1 MCLTF
6 VSFSFAEMSGH
17 QKMENMDETV
27 TITKTQTTCPILVGP
42 ISRTVYADHDGK
54 RVYFCCMDCVKE
66 FKKDPA
72 KIIKQ
77 MEAKGIVLERA
88 PLAKK

>member
-1 MCLTF
+1 
-6 VSFSFAEMSGH
+6 
-17 QKMENMDETV
+17 
-27 TITKTQTTCPILVGP
+27 
-42 ISRTVYADHDGK
+42 
-54 RVYFCCMDCVKE
+54 MDCVKE